1 MIYKQTLRWLY
12 LDEFCREIDYFA
24 KSLSE
29 KVLPAFK
36 DIEEEAKKVQEE
48 TYERLSNIGNPEW
61 FDPAD
66 IADDVYH
73 AGVDFYILA
82 DGIVQGIINMFT
94 AGLYH
99 LFEQQFLKL
108 HRQELLMPYGEENEP
123 SLLTLDEAQRRLL
136 TEYKV
141 DVSAFSTWSK
151 ICELKLVAN
160 CIKHADG
167 PSCEKLKTIRPD
179 LFIHQSMKGEK
190 DKTGSV
196 ESMGPVYQPLAGE
209 GLYIGLDDFKIYVGV
224 VKEFWKEF
232 GNAFD
237 QLKYEE

>member
-1 MIYKQTLRWLY
+1 MVNKYTLRWLY
-12 LDEFCREIDYFA
+12 LSEFVKEIDYFA

-29 KVLPAFK
+29 KVLPAFN
-36 DIEEEAKKVQEE
+36 DIQEEAERIQAE
-48 TYERLSNIGNPEW
+48 TEERLNEIVDPETA
-61 FDPAD
+61 DPAD
-66 IADDVYH
+66 IAESAYH

-82 DGIVQGIINMFT
+82 DGITQGITNMFA

-123 SLLTLDEAQRRLL
+123 SLLALDEALRRLL

-141 DVSAFSTWSK
+141 DVSAFSTWSR

-167 PSCEKLKTIRPD
+167 PSCEKLKVIRPD
-179 LFIHQSMKGEK
+179 LFIPQSMKGEK
-190 DKTGSV
+190 DETGFVGSR
-196 ESMGPVYQPLAGE
+196 GPVYQPLAGE
-209 GLYIGLDDFKIYVGV
+209 GLYVGLDDFKIYVGV
-224 VKEFWKEF
+224 VKEFWNEF

-237 QLKYEE
+237 QLQ